1 MRGFVPLDPE
11 SNVSADQFAVVYMPG
26 RNRNRFS
33 ANCVEIKQSSEQ
45 ALLESDPG
53 NKYFAVRLIGPSK
66 SSEGQI
72 LYYLT
77 EWLDK

>member
-11 SNVSADQFAVVYMPG
+11 SNVSADRFAVIYVPG

-33 ANCVEIKQSSEQ
+33 ANCVQIKQSSEQ

-53 NKYFAVRLIGPSK
+53 NKYFAARLIGPSK
-66 SSEGQI
+66 SSEGQT
-72 LYYLT
+72 LY
-77 EWLDK
+77 